1 MQSVW
6 FATHPISTSPTG
18 DFVAGAHADTV
29 IAGAGLTGLA
39 TGVLLARSGQR
50 VVIVE
55 GRRVGAVT
63 TGNTTAKLS
72 LLQGVTLSQIARFHS
87 KDVVRAYVEG
97 NLEGQALLVH
107 LMTERGVPFQRRD
120 AYSYASTRS
129 GADDLRAELE
139 VANEAGL
146 PVEWTDQTE
155 LPFAVAGAIR
165 LADQV
170 QIHPLAVLDLL
181 LAEFARRGG
190 VLFEETRVT
199 DVDSGSPV
207 TITTSRGEMTADRLV
222 LATGSPIL
230 DRGGYFAKLV
240 PQRSYAT
247 AYRVPGAPDSLPKGM
262 YLSVDEPTRS
272 LRTLPVDGD
281 ELLLVGGN
289 GHVTGRS
296 DSPAAALADLADW
309 TGRHFAGAQ
318 LTHSWS
324 AQDYQSI
331 NRVPFVGT
339 LPRGGGKIYVATG
352 YAKWG
357 MTNAVAAALHLSGV
371 ILEGQMPWADQLEHR
386 ITKPAG
392 VVSALAPNVE
402 VAVELAKDWVQA
414 ELGALPG
421 EPPAEGECFVGR
433 GPGGKPEAVST
444 VDGQTCRLSAVCTH
458 MGGIVRWNDAE
469 KSWDCPLHGSRFAAD
484 GTRLEGPAV
493 HDLARRD

>member
-155 LPFAVAGAIR
+155 VAVRGGRRHPACRPGPNSSAGGARPVAGR
-165 LADQV
+165 VRQ
-170 QIHPLAVLDLL
+170 
-181 LAEFARRGG
+181 ARR
-190 VLFEETRVT
+190 VLFEETRV

-207 TITTSRGEMTADRLV
+207 TITTR
-222 LATGSPIL
+222 
-230 DRGGYFAKLV
+230 
-240 PQRSYAT
+240 
-247 AYRVPGAPDSLPKGM
+247 
-262 YLSVDEPTRS
+262 
-272 LRTLPVDGD
+272 
-281 ELLLVGGN
+281 
-289 GHVTGRS
+289 
-296 DSPAAALADLADW
+296 AA
-309 TGRHFAGAQ
+309 R
-318 LTHSWS
+318 
-324 AQDYQSI
+324 
-331 NRVPFVGT
+331 
-339 LPRGGGKIYVATG
+339 
-352 YAKWG
+352 
-357 MTNAVAAALHLSGV
+357 
-371 ILEGQMPWADQLEHR
+371 
-386 ITKPAG
+386 
-392 VVSALAPNVE
+392 
-402 VAVELAKDWVQA
+402 
-414 ELGALPG
+414 
-421 EPPAEGECFVGR
+421 
-433 GPGGKPEAVST
+433 
-444 VDGQTCRLSAVCTH
+444 
-458 MGGIVRWNDAE
+458 
-469 KSWDCPLHGSRFAAD
+469 
-484 GTRLEGPAV
+484 
-493 HDLARRD
+493 